1 VADEKPIRKIGK
13 YEILGELGR
22 GAMGVVWRARDPF
35 IGRQVALKTITP
47 GLLDNP
53 DLLKRFYREA
63 QSAGSLQHP
72 NIVIIYDLGE
82 ADGLPY
88 IAMEFLE
95 GESLEKTIATQPAM
109 PLAQKL
115 NIIIQLCRGLDYAHK
130 HGVVHRDIKPANI
143 IVVHDGTVKV
153 VDFGIVRLT
162 STSMTS
168 TGMVVGTVGYMS
180 PEQAQGEHV
189 DARSDLFSVGVV
201 IYELLAYRK
210 PFAGPNI
217 AAVLIKIVTEEPPPL
232 ANFAPQ
238 VPPQLCD
245 VVHRCLRKNPNERY
259 QSLEDLVM
267 ELEPIARSLQRDMVE
282 ELVKQGQELIEKQE
296 FPKARELL
304 RTALRVDSS
313 HGVAKTLMGK
323 VNTELRRMEVYPKIQ
338 ALLSDG
344 ETLLKERKY
353 EEARQKF
360 EQVLAIDTQHGQAQ
374 EMLETARREMAR
386 HAAVA
391 QGLAATERAISH
403 GDITLAQ
410 AELDKVLEADAENAD
425 AKALLGRL
433 YQDRAERDKRTRL
446 QENLRQGRT
455 LLIQQKYDECL
466 RLLEPLEKEF
476 PQEEELR
483 QLLQTAREGAQDLE
497 QRQAVG
503 AKTDEAR
510 NLLIQHRYEDSVRL
524 LEAALRE
531 FPKEEEL
538 TRLLNNAREGLQQ
551 QKKRESLALKTDE
564 ARTLLAQQ
572 KYEECVKLLEAALN
586 EFPGEEELNRLLQSA
601 REGLADQKKRKAVA
615 AKTDEARAL
624 LAKEEYKKAH
634 AILDELLKSYPGE
647 SAVLKLRELVVQ
659 EEQER
664 ERQKKLEKERKALRQ
679 LVDKKDYAAAME
691 RGQGIQKEFPED
703 TEIGRLLASV
713 RVEVAATERQKE
725 LALLLKSVQELIGGG
740 KYDQA
745 VKDAEK
751 GLKNFTGDP
760 DLTRLI
766 KLAQKAKEESTKRS
780 ELERRVRAIKG
791 SIERGDLTDAMDLG
805 RQTLMQYPKDT
816 DVTQLVSFAEREIE
830 ARGKKQQRDEQLKTA
845 LFHLD
850 SKDVDGATMILKN
863 VAKEFPFDNQ
873 VKAMLS
879 AVEAGDVPADAAT
892 LLGLPQGVELPTAP
906 SAESQYVMSG
916 PPAGASATAAPTAST
931 QPQPVTQPPPP
942 PPAVKP
948 GVAKPEAKPAPTPEA
963 KPAPPA
969 AGSAAPP
976 PAPAPPKVEPPPPPK
991 PPVEPPKAKPAAE
1004 PPPPPK
1010 PAPPPPKP
1018 AVGAPPAR
1026 PAAAP
1031 VAVPAEFPAEVPLWK
1046 KPAGMAIGGVVALVL
1061 VAGLYFGVV
1070 RQSPGEQQETPQEGA
1085 PEVVQL
1091 SPAQQQ
1097 QALLDQAQKMADG
1110 GDYPGALA
1118 KLSEAEKIQGPLG
1131 SRIADLR
1138 KAFND
1143 EVANAG
1149 LRQVRQQ
1156 EAQVWSEA
1164 EGHFNAGRFDQAEKS
1179 FRQVLSLPE
1188 GGRRR
1193 DDAQRYIK
1201 ELIPQRK
1208 QEESLFAQAQPLA
1221 QQRDNESQ
1229 LTEADRLLQQ
1239 VIALNGPRRADAQRL
1254 QDQVKQR
1261 LTQLAQEKGEAER
1274 KAQVTSLENEIQ
1286 QDIRRGNFLNARQ
1299 KLEQIRRLQGDPSR
1313 VSGELDRAEQQQF
1326 SQLEGQFNTAR
1337 TQGNRQ
1343 ALERLVPEFRKLAE
1357 AGGGVAS
1364 RARNY
1369 AENQIPQAVSDIEAA
1384 SRPAPPPPAP
1394 TPAAASRNVNCTVFP
1409 VPAKKMDRPVGAG
1422 STQGQAFIDGGVV
1435 LTAGANC
1442 GLSAAALQGVPDGA
1456 QAMISVTID
1465 EGGAVT
1471 GGRHLDGDA
1480 TLGQAA
1486 LAAAKQSWKFNPP
1499 KVNGVS
1505 VKTTVSVTV
1514 KF

>member
-1 VADEKPIRKIGK
+1 MADEKPIKKIGK
-13 YEILGELGR
+13 YEILAELGR

-95 GESLEKTIATQPAM
+95 GESLEKTIARQPAM

-115 NIIIQLCRGLDYAHK
+115 NIVIQLCRGLDYAHK
-130 HGVVHRDIKPANI
+130 HGVVHRDIKPANV

-189 DARSDLFSVGVV
+189 DARSDLFSVGVLV
-201 IYELLAYRK
+201 YELLAYRK

-217 AAVLIKIVTEEPPPL
+217 ASVLIKIVTEEPPPL

-238 VPPQLCD
+238 VPPQLCE
-245 VVHRCLRKNPNERY
+245 VVHRCLKKNPNERY

-282 ELVKQGQELIEKQE
+282 ELVKQGQELIEQQE

-304 RTALRVDSS
+304 RNALRVDSS
-313 HGVAKTLMGK
+313 HGLAKTLMGK

-338 ALLSDG
+338 ALLG
-344 ETLLKERKY
+344 EGESLLKDKKY
-353 EEARQKF
+353 DEARQRF

-374 EMLETARREMAR
+374 EMLETARREAAR
-386 HAAVA
+386 QAAVQ
-391 QGLAATERAISH
+391 QGLTATERAINH
-403 GDITLAQ
+403 GDLTLAQ
-410 AELDKVLEADAENAD
+410 AELDKVLEADGENSE

-433 YQDRAERDKRTRL
+433 HQDRAERDKRSRL

-455 LLIQQKYDECL
+455 LLMQQKYDECI

-476 PQEEELR
+476 PKEEELR
-483 QLLQTAREGAQDLE
+483 QLLQTAREGAEDLKR
-497 QRQAVG
+497 RQAIG

-510 NLLIQHRYEDSVRL
+510 NLLIQHRYEDSAKL
-524 LEAALRE
+524 LEAALTE

-538 TRLLNNAREGLQQ
+538 TRLLNTAREGWQR
-551 QKKRESLALKTDE
+551 QKKRESLSIKTEE

-572 KYEECVKLLEAALN
+572 KYEECVKLLEAALK
-586 EFPGEEELNRLLQSA
+586 EFPGEEELTRLLQSA
-601 REGLADQKKRKAVA
+601 GEGLADQKKRKAIA

-624 LAKEEYKKAH
+624 LAKEEYKKAL
-634 AILDELLKSYPGE
+634 ALLDELLKSYPAE
-647 SAVLKLRELVVQ
+647 SAVIKLRELVVQ

-664 ERQKKLEKERKALRQ
+664 ERQKRLEKERKALRQ
-679 LVDKKDYAAAME
+679 LVDKKDYATAMQ
-691 RGQGIQKEFPED
+691 RGEGIQKEFPED

-713 RVEVAATERQKE
+713 RVEIAATERQKE
-725 LALLLKSVQELIGGG
+725 LALLLKSVQELIEGG

-745 VKDAEK
+745 IKDAEK
-751 GLKNFTGDP
+751 GLKKFTGDP

-766 KLAQKAKEESTKRS
+766 KLAEKTKEETTKRS
-780 ELERRVRAIKG
+780 ELERRVRSIKG

-805 RQTLMQYPKDT
+805 RQTLMQYPKDA
-816 DVTQLVSFAEREIE
+816 DVTQLVSFAEREVE
-830 ARGKKQQRDEQLKTA
+830 TREKKKQRDDQLKTA
-845 LFHLD
+845 LFHLE
-850 SKDVDGATMILKN
+850 SKDVDGATMILKH
-863 VAKEFPFDNQ
+863 VAKDFPFDNQ

-879 AVEAGDVPADAAT
+879 AVESGDVPADAAT
-892 LLGLPQGVELPTAP
+892 LLGLPHGVEVPATP
-906 SAESQYVMSG
+906 SAETQYVMSG
-916 PPAGASATAAPTAST
+916 PPASGMTPAAPTAST
-931 QPQPVTQPPPP
+931 QPHPVTQPPPP
-942 PPAVKP
+942 PPSV
-948 GVAKPEAKPAPTPEA
+948 KPEAKPAPTPQA
-963 KPAPPA
+963 KPATPPA
-969 AGSAAPP
+969 VT
-976 PAPAPPKVEPPPPPK
+976 PPKFEPPPPPK
-991 PPVEPPKAKPAAE
+991 PPAEPPKAKPAAE

-1010 PAPPPPKP
+1010 PAPAPPRPAVEAPPVKP
-1018 AVGAPPAR
+1018 AS
-1026 PAAAP
+1026 AP
-1031 VAVPAEFPAEVPLWK
+1031 VAVPAEIPFEVPIWK
-1046 KPAGMAIGGVVALVL
+1046 KPAVMAIGGVVALAL
-1061 VAGLYFGVV
+1061 VAGLYFGVL
-1070 RQSPGEQQETPQEGA
+1070 RQSPGEQQGTPQEST
-1085 PEVVQL
+1085 PEVAQL
-1091 SPAQQQ
+1091 SPADQQ

-1110 GDYPGALA
+1110 GDYQGALA

-1131 SRIADLR
+1131 SRVAELR

-1156 EAQVWSEA
+1156 EAQIWSEA
-1164 EGHFNAGRFDQAEKS
+1164 EGHFKAGRVDQAEKS

-1193 DDAQRYIK
+1193 ADAQRYIK

-1208 QEESLFAQAQPLA
+1208 QEESFFAQAQPLA
-1221 QQRDNESQ
+1221 QQRDNEGRLQ
-1229 LTEADRLLQQ
+1229 EADRLLQQ
-1239 VIALNGPRRADAQRL
+1239 VIAINGPRRAEAQRL

-1261 LTQLAQEKGEAER
+1261 LTQLAQEKGDAER
-1274 KAQVTSLENEIQ
+1274 QAQIASLENEIQ

-1299 KLEQIRRLQGDPSR
+1299 KLEQIRRLQGDPSK
-1313 VSGELDRAEQQQF
+1313 VSGELDRAEQQQL
-1326 SQLEGQFNTAR
+1326 SQLEGQFNSAR
-1337 TQGNRQ
+1337 SQGSRQ

-1357 AGGGVAS
+1357 AGGGVAT

-1369 AENQIPQAVSDIEAA
+1369 VENQIPQAVSDIEAA
-1384 SRPAPPPPAP
+1384 SRPAPTPP
-1394 TPAAASRNVNCTVFP
+1394 TPSVATRSLTCSVAP
-1409 VPAKKMDRPVGAG
+1409 VTARKMDRPVSAG
-1422 STQGQAFIDGGVV
+1422 STQSQAFIDGGVV
-1435 LTAGANC
+1435 LNAGANC
-1442 GLSAAALQGVPDGA
+1442 GISGAAVQSISNNA
-1456 QAMISVTID
+1456 QVMISVTID
-1465 EGGAVT
+1465 ESGSVT
-1471 GGRHLDGDA
+1471 DGRFLTGDA
-1480 TLGQAA
+1480 GLGQAA

-1499 KVNGVS
+1499 KVNGVT
-1505 VKTTVSVTV
+1505 VKTSATVTV
-1514 KF
+1514 KN

>member
-1 VADEKPIRKIGK
+1 VAEEKPIKKIGK
-13 YEILGELGR
+13 YEVLAELGR

-53 DLLKRFYREA
+53 ELLKRFYREA

-95 GESLEKTIATQPAM
+95 GESLEKVIARQPAM

-130 HGVVHRDIKPANI
+130 HGVVHRDIKPANV
-143 IVVHDGTVKV
+143 IVVQDGTVKV

-201 IYELLAYRK
+201 MYELMAYRK
-210 PFAGPNI
+210 PFAGPNV

-238 VPPQLCD
+238 VPPPLCD
-245 VVHRCLRKNPNERY
+245 VVHRCLKKNPAERY
-259 QSLEDLVM
+259 QSLEDLVLD
-267 ELEPIARSLQRDMVE
+267 LEPIARSLQRDMVE

-304 RTALRVDSS
+304 RNALRVDSS
-313 HGVAKTLMGK
+313 HGLAKTLMSK
-323 VNTELRRMEVYPKIQ
+323 VNVELRRMEVYPKIQ
-338 ALLSDG
+338 SLLSEG
-344 ETLLKERKY
+344 EAFLKEKKFD
-353 EEARQKF
+353 EARQRF
-360 EQVLAIDTQHGQAQ
+360 EQVLALDTQHGQAQ
-374 EMLETARREMAR
+374 ELLEASRREMAR
-386 HAAVA
+386 QAAVQ
-391 QGLAATERAISH
+391 QGLMATEHAMTH
-403 GDITLAQ
+403 GDLTLAQ
-410 AELDKVLEADAENAD
+410 AELDKVLEADPENPD
-425 AKALLGRL
+425 AKSLLGRL
-433 YQDRAERDKRTRL
+433 HQDRAERDKRTRL
-446 QENLRQGRT
+446 QENLRHGRT
-455 LLIQQKYDECL
+455 LLIQQKYEDCIG
-466 RLLEPLEKEF
+466 LLEPLEKEF

-483 QLLQTAREGAQDLE
+483 QLLQTAREGAEDLSR
-497 QRQAVG
+497 RQAIT

-510 NLLIQHRYEDSVRL
+510 TLLIQHRYEDSVKL
-524 LEAALRE
+524 LEAALKE
-531 FPKEEEL
+531 FPKEDEL
-538 TRLLNNAREGLQQ
+538 TRLLNTAREGLQQ
-551 QKKRESLALKTDE
+551 QKKREALALKTDE

-572 KYEECVKLLEAALN
+572 NYEQCVKMLEASLKD
-586 EFPGEEELNRLLQSA
+586 FPGEDELTRLLQSA
-601 REGLADQKKRKAVA
+601 REGLAEQKKRKAIA
-615 AKTDEARAL
+615 AQTDEARAL
-624 LAKEEYKKAH
+624 LAKEEYKKALGV
-634 AILDELLKSYPGE
+634 LDQLLKSYPEE
-647 SAVLKLRELVVQ
+647 SAALKLRELVLQ

-664 ERQKKLEKERKALRQ
+664 ERQQKLEKERKALRQ
-679 LVDKKDYAAAME
+679 LIDKKDYATAMQ
-691 RGQGIQKEFPED
+691 RGEGIQKEFPED

-713 RVEVAATERQKE
+713 RVEIAATERQKE
-725 LALLLKSVQELIGGG
+725 LALLLKSVQESMDAA
-740 KYDQA
+740 KFDQA
-745 VKDAEK
+745 IKDAEK
-751 GLKNFTGDP
+751 GLKKFTGDP

-766 KLAQKAKEESTKRS
+766 KLARKNKEEAEKRS
-780 ELERRVRAIKG
+780 ELERRVRSIKG
-791 SIERGDLTDAMDLG
+791 AIERGDLTDAMDLG

-816 DVTQLVSFAEREIE
+816 DVTQLVGFAERELE
-830 ARGKKQQRDEQLKTA
+830 TREKKKQRDEQLKTA
-845 LFHLD
+845 LFHLE

-873 VKAMLS
+873 VKSMLS
-879 AVEAGDVPADAAT
+879 AVQSGEVPADAAT
-892 LLGLPQGVELPTAP
+892 LLGLPQGVELPTAAP
-906 SAESQYVMSG
+906 AETQYVMSG
-916 PPAGASATAAPTAST
+916 PPASAMSPAAPTAST
-931 QPQPVTQPPPP
+931 QPQPVTQPPAPP
-942 PPAVKP
+942 PVIKP
-948 GVAKPEAKPAPTPEA
+948 EVAKPAPAPEAKPA
-963 KPAPPA
+963 
-969 AGSAAPP
+969 APP
-976 PAPAPPKVEPPPPPK
+976 PAVTPPKVEPPPPPK
-991 PPVEPPKAKPAAE
+991 PAPPVEPPKAKPAVE
-1004 PPPPPK
+1004 VPPPPK

-1018 AVGAPPAR
+1018 AVEAPPAR

-1031 VAVPAEFPAEVPLWK
+1031 VAVPAEIAVEVPLWK

-1061 VAGLYFGVV
+1061 VAGLYFGVL
-1070 RQSPGEQQETPQEGA
+1070 RQPSGEQAVTPQEAA
-1085 PEVVQL
+1085 PEAVQL
-1091 SPAQQQ
+1091 SPADQQ

-1110 GDYPGALA
+1110 GDYQGALA
-1118 KLSEAEKIQGPLG
+1118 KLTEAEKIQGPLG
-1131 SRIADLR
+1131 NRINDLR

-1143 EVANAG
+1143 EIANAG

-1156 EAQVWSEA
+1156 EAQVWTEA
-1164 EGHFNAGRFDQAEKS
+1164 EGHFNAGRFDQAERS

-1193 DDAQRYIK
+1193 ADAQRFIK

-1221 QQRDNESQ
+1221 QQGDNEGRLQ
-1229 LTEADRLLQQ
+1229 EADRLLQQ
-1239 VIALNGPRRADAQRL
+1239 VIAFNGPRRAEAQKL

-1274 KAQVTSLENEIQ
+1274 QAQIASLENEIQ

-1313 VSGELDRAEQQQF
+1313 MSGELDRAEQQQL
-1326 SQLEGQFNTAR
+1326 SQLEGQFNSAR
-1337 TQGNRQ
+1337 SQGNRQ

-1369 AENQIPQAVSDIEAA
+1369 AENQIPQAVSDLEAA
-1384 SRPAPPPPAP
+1384 SRPAPTPPAP
-1394 TPAAASRNVNCTVFP
+1394 APAAARSVTCSVAP
-1409 VPAKKMDRPVGAG
+1409 VTPRKMDRPVSAG
-1422 STQGQAFIDGGVV
+1422 STQSQAFIDGGVV
-1435 LTAGANC
+1435 LNAGANC
-1442 GLSAAALQGVPDGA
+1442 ALSASALQGIADNA
-1456 QAMISVTID
+1456 QAMVSVTID
-1465 EGGAVT
+1465 ESGSVAD
-1471 GGRHLDGDA
+1471 GRFLTGDA
-1480 TLGQAA
+1480 ALGQAA

-1499 KVNGVS
+1499 KVNGVA
-1505 VKTTVSVTV
+1505 VKTTATVTV
-1514 KF
+1514 KL

>member
-1 VADEKPIRKIGK
+1 VADEKPIKKIGK
-13 YEILGELGR
+13 YEILAELGR

-95 GESLEKTIATQPAM
+95 GESLEKTIARQPAM

-115 NIIIQLCRGLDYAHK
+115 NIVIQLCRGLDYAHK

-189 DARSDLFSVGVV
+189 DARSDLFSVGVLV
-201 IYELLAYRK
+201 YELLAYRK

-217 AAVLIKIVTEEPPPL
+217 ASVLIKIVTEEPPPL

-238 VPPQLCD
+238 VPPQLCE
-245 VVHRCLRKNPNERY
+245 VVHRCLKKNPNERY

-313 HGVAKTLMGK
+313 HGLAKTLMGK

-338 ALLSDG
+338 ALLG
-344 ETLLKERKY
+344 EGESLLKDKKY
-353 EEARQKF
+353 DEARQRF

-386 HAAVA
+386 HATVA

-403 GDITLAQ
+403 GDLTMAQ

-433 YQDRAERDKRTRL
+433 HQDRAERDKRTRL

-455 LLIQQKYDECL
+455 LLIQQKYDECI

-476 PQEEELR
+476 PKEEELR
-483 QLLQTAREGAQDLE
+483 QLLQTAREGAEDLAHK
-497 QRQAVG
+497 QAIT
-503 AKTDEAR
+503 AETDEAR

-538 TRLLNNAREGLQQ
+538 TRLLNTAREGQQQ
-551 QKKRESLALKTDE
+551 QKKRETLTLKTDE

-572 KYEECVKLLEAALN
+572 KYEECVKLLEAALK
-586 EFPGEEELNRLLQSA
+586 EFPGEEELSRLLQSA
-601 REGLADQKKRKAVA
+601 REGLADQTKRKAVA
-615 AKTDEARAL
+615 ARTDEARAL
-624 LAKEEYKKAH
+624 LAKEEYKKALGV
-634 AILDELLKSYPGE
+634 LDELLKSYPGE
-647 SAVLKLRELVVQ
+647 SAVIKLRELVVQ

-679 LVDKKDYAAAME
+679 LVDKKDYTAAME

-713 RVEVAATERQKE
+713 RVEIAATERQKE
-725 LALLLKSVQELIGGG
+725 LAVLLKSVQELIEGG

-751 GLKNFTGDP
+751 GLKKFTGDP

-766 KLAQKAKEESTKRS
+766 KLAQKTKEETTKRS

-830 ARGKKQQRDEQLKTA
+830 ARGKRQQRDDQLKTA
-845 LFHLD
+845 LFHLE

-863 VAKEFPFDNQ
+863 VAKDFPFDNQ

-892 LLGLPQGVELPTAP
+892 LLGLPHGVEVPATP
-906 SAESQYVMSG
+906 SAETQYVMSG
-916 PPAGASATAAPTAST
+916 PPASGMTPAAPTAAT

-963 KPAPPA
+963 IP
-969 AGSAAPP
+969 AAPP
-976 PAPAPPKVEPPPPPK
+976 PAVTPPKVEPPPPPK
-991 PPVEPPKAKPAAE
+991 PPAEPPKAKPAAE

-1018 AVGAPPAR
+1018 AVEAPPAK
-1026 PAAAP
+1026 PVPAP

-1061 VAGLYFGVV
+1061 VAGLYFGVM
-1070 RQSPGEQQETPQEGA
+1070 RQPSGEQAEAPQETAA
-1085 PEVVQL
+1085 PVEQI

-1097 QALLDQAQKMADG
+1097 QALIDQAQKMADG
-1110 GDYPGALA
+1110 GDYQGALA

-1131 SRIADLR
+1131 SRIGELR
-1138 KAFND
+1138 KSFND
-1143 EVANAG
+1143 ASTNTG
-1149 LRQVRQQ
+1149 LAQLQKQ

-1179 FRQVLSLPE
+1179 FRQVLALPE

-1193 DDAQRYIK
+1193 ADAQRYIREVIPGRKK
-1201 ELIPQRK
+1201 E
-1208 QEESLFAQAQPLA
+1208 EGLFAQAQPLA
-1221 QQRDNESQ
+1221 QQRDNEGRLQ
-1229 LTEADRLLQQ
+1229 EADQLLQQ
-1239 VIALNGPRRADAQRL
+1239 VIALNGPRRAEAQRL
-1254 QDQVKQR
+1254 QEQVKQR
-1261 LTQLAQEKGEAER
+1261 LTQLAQEKGDAER
-1274 KAQVTSLENEIQ
+1274 QAQITSLENEIQ
-1286 QDIRRGNFLNARQ
+1286 QEIRRENFLNARQ

-1313 VSGELDRAEQQQF
+1313 MSGELDRAEQQQF
-1326 SQLEGQFNTAR
+1326 SQLEGQFNSAR
-1337 TQGNRQ
+1337 SQGNRQ
-1343 ALERLVPEFRKLAE
+1343 GLERLAPEFRKLAE
-1357 AGGGVAS
+1357 AGGAVAS
-1364 RARNY
+1364 RARNF
-1369 AENQIPQAVSDIEAA
+1369 ADNQIPKALSDLEAA
-1384 SRPAPPPPAP
+1384 SRPAPTPPAP
-1394 TPAAASRNVNCTVFP
+1394 TPAAASRSVSCTVFP
-1409 VPAKKMDRPVGAG
+1409 VTTRKMDRPVSAG

-1435 LTAGANC
+1435 LSAGANC
-1442 GLSAAALQGVPDGA
+1442 GLSSAALQGVA
-1456 QAMISVTID
+1456 ENVQAMIGVTID
-1465 EGGAVT
+1465 ESGSVADGRVLSGDT
-1471 GGRHLDGDA
+1471 G
-1480 TLGQAA
+1480 LGQAA

-1505 VKTTVSVTV
+1505 VKTTVSVTI
-1514 KF
+1514 KN